1 VNAPIRRLSTFV
13 ALLFATLLVSTT
25 IIQVFLA
32 KGLNARE
39 DNRRTLLSTYARE
52 RGQILVGDTPIAV
65 STPVSGEFKFLRTY
79 PAGPMYADLTGYYS
93 FYGAAGG
100 LESTENA
107 LLSGSSD
114 KLFYRRVSDLF
125 TGRKAKGA
133 NLVLTI
139 NAKAQ
144 EAAYDALG
152 DQRGAA
158 VALNPKTGE
167 ILAMVSKPSYDPNAL
182 ASHDLA
188 ALDTAYKA
196 LNGDPARPLVNR
208 AIAGNL

>member
-1 VNAPIRRLSTFV
+1 M
-13 ALLFATLLVSTT
+13 
-25 IIQVFLA
+25 
-32 KGLNARE
+32 
-39 DNRRTLLSTYARE
+39 
-52 RGQILVGDTPIAV
+52 
-65 STPVSGEFKFLRTY
+65 SGEFKFLRTY
-79 PAGPMYADLTGYYS
+79 PCRADVCRSHRLLLLLRRRRAWSRPRT
-93 FYGAAGG
+93 
-100 LESTENA
+100 

-167 ILAMVSKPSYDPNAL
+167 ILAMVSKPSYDRTRSPRMTWRRSTQA
-182 ASHDLA
+182 
-188 ALDTAYKA
+188 
-196 LNGDPARPLVNR
+196 
-208 AIAGNL
+208 

>member
-1 VNAPIRRLSTFV
+1 MNAPIRRLSTFV

-125 TGRKAKGA
+125 TC
-133 NLVLTI
+133 LLYT
-139 NAKAQ
+139 
-144 EAAYDALG
+144 
-152 DQRGAA
+152 
-158 VALNPKTGE
+158 
-167 ILAMVSKPSYDPNAL
+167 SPSPRD
-182 ASHDLA
+182 
-188 ALDTAYKA
+188 
-196 LNGDPARPLVNR
+196 
-208 AIAGNL
+208 